1 MSLRD
6 LPAVH
11 RLLAEPEIAAFARAL
26 GPGAVK
32 ATVDE
37 VLDEVRRHVA
47 REGAP
52 VPSGATVSAEIG
64 ARLRRLERAGLLEVL
79 NATGVLLHTNL
90 GRAPLAPAA
99 LAAVAAAG
107 GGYSNLE

>member
-26 GPGAVK
+26 GPSAVK

-37 VLDEVRRHVA
+37 VLDEIRRQVA
-47 REGAP
+47 RDGAD
-52 VPSGATVSAEIG
+52 VPSA
-64 ARLRRLERAGLLEVL
+64 AR
-79 NATGVLLHTNL
+79 
-90 GRAPLAPAA
+90 
-99 LAAVAAAG
+99 
-107 GGYSNLE
+107 